1 MTSRP
6 IRSEEAELICYL
18 LDRVPE
24 GKTKFQVPVD
34 VADLDDGGMGSLRLN
49 LNPEARYGADLGEV
63 MYKDSDNV
71 EVLITLTIDQ
81 DDRLFELDMWKVN
94 FDKLIEFPT
103 PEKIERTK

>member
-24 GKTKFQVPVD
+24 GKTKYQVPVN

-49 LNPEARYGADLGEV
+49 LNPQIRG
-63 MYKDSDNV
+63 
-71 EVLITLTIDQ
+71 
-81 DDRLFELDMWKVN
+81 
-94 FDKLIEFPT
+94 
-103 PEKIERTK
+103 